1 MEVNS
6 KQHFD
11 TLLMEL
17 KESLLSKFN
26 KAFSHG
32 DGYLGTKVDCVCR
45 MLMT

>member
-1 MEVNS
+1 MVEVNP

-17 KESLLSKFN
+17 KKSLLTKFN

-32 DGYLGTKVDCVCR
+32 DGYLGTKVDCVTRC
-45 MLMT
+45 